1 MKILLKIFVVYDN
14 ILVNCYKILEGLFNV
29 IVCPKCN
36 KPNDDNTKCIYCGAD
51 LSEINNETNNEIN
64 QAAKDNPSSTAA
76 KTPNSSSNSEKI
88 MNLAI
93 GVGFFGALASI
104 ILGFIFPSVTSS
116 SGHYSSSYSYDFN
129 WSICLS
135 CIIALVFFV
144 IILVA
149 MSYIAKAI
157 EEK

>member
-1 MKILLKIFVVYDN
+1 MKIFVVYDN
-14 ILVNCYKILEGLFNV
+14 ILVNYYKILEGLFNV

-64 QAAKDNPSSTAA
+64 QAAKDNPSSTAV

-116 SGHYSSSYSYDFN
+116 SGYYSSSYGYSYDFN